1 MAENEQI
8 TDFAG
13 NIKISD
19 EVIIT
24 IAAVAV
30 SEIEG
35 VHCIGGTLSEI
46 AQKFG
51 KKNFAK
57 GIKVTSGDE
66 LTIDVNIV
74 VDYGVRIPEVAWSVQ
89 ENVKKSV
96 ELMSGLTVGKVN
108 VHVVDVENNVGSAAD
123 ILNEEIDE
131 TDEKNESAENNA
143 SNDENN
149 TQE

>member
-13 NIKISD
+13 NVKISD

-30 SEIEG
+30 SEVKG
-35 VHCIGGTLSEI
+35 VSCISGTLSEI

-51 KKNFAK
+51 KKNFVK
-57 GIKVTSGDE
+57 GIKVTNGDE
-66 LTIDVNIV
+66 LTIDVNVV

-89 ENVKKSV
+89 DNVKKSV

-108 VHVVDVENNVGSAAD
+108 VHVVGVENRSETVERA
-123 ILNEEIDE
+123 EEIVPVQDE
-131 TDEKNESAENNA
+131 SDGE
-143 SNDENN
+143 

>member
-13 NIKISD
+13 NVKISD

-30 SEIEG
+30 SEVSG
-35 VHCIGGTLSEI
+35 VSCIGGTLSEI

-51 KKNFAK
+51 KKNFVK
-57 GIKVTSGDE
+57 GIKVTNGDE
-66 LTIDVNIV
+66 LTIDVNVV

-89 ENVKKSV
+89 DNVKKSV

-108 VHVVDVENNVGSAAD
+108 VHVVGVENRSETVERA
-123 ILNEEIDE
+123 EEIVPVQDE
-131 TDEKNESAENNA
+131 SDSE
-143 SNDENN
+143 

>member
-13 NIKISD
+13 NVKISD

-30 SEIEG
+30 SEVNG
-35 VHCIGGTLSEI
+35 VSCISGTLSEI

-51 KKNFAK
+51 KKNFVK
-57 GIKVTSGDE
+57 GIKVTNGDE
-66 LTIDVNIV
+66 LTIDVNVV

-89 ENVKKSV
+89 DNVKKSV

-108 VHVVDVENNVGSAAD
+108 VHVVGVENRSETVERA
-123 ILNEEIDE
+123 EEIVPVQDE
-131 TDEKNESAENNA
+131 SDSE
-143 SNDENN
+143 

>member
-13 NIKISD
+13 NVKISD

-30 SEIEG
+30 SEVNG
-35 VHCIGGTLSEI
+35 VSCIGGTLSEI

-51 KKNFAK
+51 KKNFVK
-57 GIKVTSGDE
+57 GIKVTNGDE
-66 LTIDVNIV
+66 LTIDVNVV

-89 ENVKKSV
+89 DNVKKSV

-108 VHVVDVENNVGSAAD
+108 VHVVGVENRSETVERA
-123 ILNEEIDE
+123 EEIVPVQDE
-131 TDEKNESAENNA
+131 SESE
-143 SNDENN
+143 
-149 TQE
+149 TQ

>member
-13 NIKISD
+13 NVKISD

-30 SEIEG
+30 SEVKG
-35 VHCIGGTLSEI
+35 VSCISGTLSEI

-51 KKNFAK
+51 KKNFVK
-57 GIKVTSGDE
+57 GIKVTNGDE
-66 LTIDVNIV
+66 LTIDVNV
-74 VDYGVRIPEVAWSVQ
+74 VVGYGVRIPEVAWSVQ
-89 ENVKKSV
+89 DNVKKSV

-108 VHVVDVENNVGSAAD
+108 VHVVGVENRSDTVERA
-123 ILNEEIDE
+123 EEIVPVQDE
-131 TDEKNESAENNA
+131 SDGE
-143 SNDENN
+143 

>member
-13 NIKISD
+13 NVKISD

-30 SEIEG
+30 SEVNG
-35 VHCIGGTLSEI
+35 VSCIGGTLSEI

-51 KKNFAK
+51 KKNFVK
-57 GIKVTSGDE
+57 GIKVTNGDE
-66 LTIDVNIV
+66 LTIDVNVV

-89 ENVKKSV
+89 DNVKKSV

-108 VHVVDVENNVGSAAD
+108 VHVVGVENRSETVERA
-123 ILNEEIDE
+123 EEIVPVQDE
-131 TDEKNESAENNA
+131 SDGE
-143 SNDENN
+143 

>member
-13 NIKISD
+13 NVKISD

-30 SEIEG
+30 SEVNG
-35 VHCIGGTLSEI
+35 VSCISGTLSEI

-51 KKNFAK
+51 KKNFVK
-57 GIKVTSGDE
+57 GIKVTNGDE
-66 LTIDVNIV
+66 LTIDVNVV

-89 ENVKKSV
+89 DNVKKSV

-108 VHVVDVENNVGSAAD
+108 VHVVGVENRSETVERA
-123 ILNEEIDE
+123 EEIVPVQDE
-131 TDEKNESAENNA
+131 SDGE
-143 SNDENN
+143 

>member
-13 NIKISD
+13 NVKISD

-30 SEIEG
+30 SEVNG
-35 VHCIGGTLSEI
+35 VSCIGGTLSEI

-51 KKNFAK
+51 KKNFVK
-57 GIKVTSGDE
+57 GIKVTNGDE
-66 LTIDVNIV
+66 LTIDVNVV

-89 ENVKKSV
+89 DNVKKSV

-108 VHVVDVENNVGSAAD
+108 VHVVGVENRSETVERA
-123 ILNEEIDE
+123 EEIVPVQDE
-131 TDEKNESAENNA
+131 SDSE
-143 SNDENN
+143 

>member
-13 NIKISD
+13 NVKISD

-30 SEIEG
+30 SEVKG
-35 VHCIGGTLSEI
+35 VSCIGGTLSEI

-51 KKNFAK
+51 KKNFVK
-57 GIKVTSGDE
+57 GIKVTNGDE
-66 LTIDVNIV
+66 LTIDVNVV

-89 ENVKKSV
+89 DNVKKSV

-108 VHVVDVENNVGSAAD
+108 VHVVGVENRT
-123 ILNEEIDE
+123 E
-131 TDEKNESAENNA
+131 TTESAEEMVA
-143 SNDENN
+143 PVHDEDDGE

>member
-13 NIKISD
+13 NVKISD

-30 SEIEG
+30 SEVNG
-35 VHCIGGTLSEI
+35 VRCISGTLSEI

-51 KKNFAK
+51 KKNFVK
-57 GIKVTSGDE
+57 GIKVTNGDE
-66 LTIDVNIV
+66 LTIDVNVV

-89 ENVKKSV
+89 DNVKKSV

-108 VHVVDVENNVGSAAD
+108 VHVVGVENRSETVERA
-123 ILNEEIDE
+123 EEIVPVQDE
-131 TDEKNESAENNA
+131 SDGE
-143 SNDENN
+143 

>member
-13 NIKISD
+13 NVKISD

-30 SEIEG
+30 SEVNG
-35 VHCIGGTLSEI
+35 VSCIGGTLSEI

-51 KKNFAK
+51 KKNLVK
-57 GIKVTSGDE
+57 GIKVTNGDE
-66 LTIDVNIV
+66 LTIDVNVV

-89 ENVKKSV
+89 DNVKKSV

-108 VHVVDVENNVGSAAD
+108 VHVVGVENRSETVERA
-123 ILNEEIDE
+123 EEIVPVQDE
-131 TDEKNESAENNA
+131 SDGE
-143 SNDENN
+143 

>member
-13 NIKISD
+13 NVKISD

-30 SEIEG
+30 SEVNG
-35 VHCIGGTLSEI
+35 VSCISGTLSEI

-51 KKNFAK
+51 KKNFVK
-57 GIKVTSGDE
+57 GIKVTNGDE
-66 LTIDVNIV
+66 LTIDVNVV

-89 ENVKKSV
+89 DNVKKSV

-108 VHVVDVENNVGSAAD
+108 VHVVGVENRSETVERA
-123 ILNEEIDE
+123 EEIVPVQD
-131 TDEKNESAENNA
+131 
-143 SNDENN
+143 
-149 TQE
+149 

>member
-13 NIKISD
+13 NVKISD

-30 SEIEG
+30 SEVKG
-35 VHCIGGTLSEI
+35 VSCISGTLSEI

-51 KKNFAK
+51 KKNFVK
-57 GIKVTSGDE
+57 GIKVTNGDE
-66 LTIDVNIV
+66 LTIDVNVV

-89 ENVKKSV
+89 DNVKKSV

-108 VHVVDVENNVGSAAD
+108 VHVVGVENRSETVERA
-123 ILNEEIDE
+123 EEIVPVQDGSDGE
-131 TDEKNESAENNA
+131 
-143 SNDENN
+143 

>member
-1 MAENEQI
+1 MTENNI
-8 TDFAG
+8 TNETKG

-24 IAAVAV
+24 IASVAV

-35 VHCIGGTLSEI
+35 ANCVSGTLNEI

-57 GIKVTSGDE
+57 GIKVTVEEDIT
-66 LTIDVNIV
+66 LDVNIV
-74 VDYGVRIPEVAWSVQ
+74 VDYGVKIPEVAWNVQ
-89 ENVKKSV
+89 DNVKKSV

-108 VHVVDVENNVGSAAD
+108 VHVVDVVQKKQEEAPVQP
-123 ILNEEIDE
+123 EEIIEE
-131 TDEKNESAENNA
+131 TTEEE
-143 SNDENN
+143 
-149 TQE
+149 

>member
-13 NIKISD
+13 NVKISD

-30 SEIEG
+30 SEVNG
-35 VHCIGGTLSEI
+35 VSCISGTLSEI

-51 KKNFAK
+51 KKNFVK
-57 GIKVTSGDE
+57 GIKVTNGDE
-66 LTIDVNIV
+66 LTIDVNV
-74 VDYGVRIPEVAWSVQ
+74 VVNYGVRIPEVAWSVQ
-89 ENVKKSV
+89 DNVKKSV

-108 VHVVDVENNVGSAAD
+108 VHVVGVENRSETVERA
-123 ILNEEIDE
+123 EEIVPVQDE
-131 TDEKNESAENNA
+131 SDGE
-143 SNDENN
+143 